1 MLFSHTHTHTQ
12 SFASVGALVGGPVAG
27 LVADRWGRKVALL
40 LVGVPYL
47 VGYLMMTLAHL
58 IGDPDGFKAVLL
70 VGRLLT
76 GVGQGW
82 SCMAGAV
89 SRHVLASKLEK

>member
-1 MLFSHTHTHTQ
+1 MLFLHTQ
-12 SFASVGALVGGPVAG
+12 SFASVGALFGGPIAG

-40 LVGVPYL
+40 LAGVPYL

-58 IGDPDGFKAVLL
+58 IGDPTAFKAVLL
-70 VGRLLT
+70 TGRLLT
-76 GVGQGW
+76 GVGMGW

-89 SRHVLASKLEK
+89 SGHVLATKLKK